1 MYGEIQT
8 ERVFIYKQMKSIP
21 VEKKRA
27 KRWLNFTMLGLLL
40 GICYWVATAF
50 RDARILGKTDV
61 ATQLFMPD
69 EFSLWTR
76 LTVVLA
82 LVFMG
87 MVIQSLRD

>member
-1 MYGEIQT
+1 MG
-8 ERVFIYKQMKSIP
+8 
-21 VEKKRA
+21 KKRVK
-27 KRWLNFTMLGLLL
+27 KRLNFAMIGLLL
-40 GICYWVATAF
+40 GIGYWVAAAF
-50 RDARILGKTDV
+50 RDARVFGKTDV

-76 LTVVLA
+76 LGVIMA